1 MDHSKKRKSVKMNYL
16 LRIVHNI
23 VDCFCHEFF
32 SEFIPVKS
40 SPNPLRLP
48 FDDVSRLIPYE
59 RHPNY
64 GSGVVHRFLGAQETA
79 VGDEHLHVLVSC
91 EMNIARKFGMV
102 KKNSETCQEQSA
114 SLYSETTTHFSYS
127 KRFHCLGNNSVHF
140 RWMHV
145 VTENKRFHELQID

>member
-1 MDHSKKRKSVKMNYL
+1 MDHSKKRKSVRNNYL

-64 GSGVVHRFLGAQETA
+64 GSGVVHRFLGAQEPA

-91 EMNIARKFGMV
+91 EMNIAMKFGMINFFL
-102 KKNSETCQEQSA
+102 KNAKSSM
-114 SLYSETTTHFSYS
+114 L
-127 KRFHCLGNNSVHF
+127 HCIQKLRHISVIPKGF
-140 RWMHV
+140 IV
-145 VTENKRFHELQID
+145 LQTIPYI